1 MATAPIT
8 PSELTNA
15 PDAPPTQEE
24 RERVVSPLQ
33 AWDDPTALRIV
44 KSDFEYMERYRFQN
58 HDRRF
63 RIADELYLAYV
74 KKNTWEDTKIARS
87 SLPVFLAFQQV
98 EALIP
103 SVVDALFNNEP
114 PFEVEPKPTGTWEQ
128 AFMVRE
134 LVRNQ
139 MEGLDENGVLSL
151 REVICQLLKS
161 SLIYGNGVLE
171 FGWCAKKG
179 ERLQYTRKMVPRM
192 VQIFNAM
199 TGSFAQMPTGEYD
212 LQVSNVREEF
222 MVNKPIVGVTDI
234 RDFYID
240 PHCPS
245 PDVQQASMCATR
257 QYMTVED
264 VAQYR
269 EVEGFNIPGDD
280 VLRKLAET
288 KSSTFADQTK
298 QQQEAFRGNNYSPQ
312 QEQTDDPSQKRI
324 EVIRYWRKN
333 RHVWLLNRE
342 RVAHNQP
349 NCYQCLPFLAMPYVN
364 VLGRFYGLSIPDL
377 VEGDQRLGEA
387 LLNARIDEVNLNV
400 HPPIVRRKGM
410 QIPASARRLRPGV
423 VWEVDGDPS
432 RDVVRMQMGNVT
444 ADAHIEFDALERR
457 TQKTTGVTDTGV
469 FGVASAGGNSAN
481 RTATGI
487 NTQSAA
493 SSRRIQFLVENWEDR
508 FMIPLCNVLLALD
521 QRFLLPEQF
530 IEVLGPD
537 GQGLQ
542 IDPIKV
548 KNASV
553 KFRMRASDKMRSKG
567 ALQAGGMQ
575 LIFETLANPAFL
587 EMQAKQG
594 YQLNTQALVALI
606 ATGLDIRPIDL
617 FMPIRPEVA
626 AAMNQPSADQVLR
639 MKMQEQRLLAQGEQA
654 DASQEADMIN
664 AMIGKLVTPDAAH
677 AALGLPAPAAIEAK
691 HKPAPKSASKSK
703 K

>member
-8 PSELTNA
+8 PSELTNV

-33 AWDDPTALRIV
+33 AWDDATALRIV

-74 KKNTWEDTKIARS
+74 KKNTWEDTKIARAS
-87 SLPVFLAFQQV
+87 MSVKLIFQHV
-98 EALIP
+98 ESLIP
-103 SVVDALFNNEP
+103 SVVDALLNNEP
-114 PFEVEPKPTGTWEQ
+114 PFDVAPHSTGTWNQ

-134 LVRNQ
+134 LLRHQ
-139 MEGLDENGVLSL
+139 MDGLDEKGILSL
-151 REVICQLLKS
+151 REIICQMLKS
-161 SLIYGNGVLE
+161 SLIYGNGILE
-171 FGWCAKKG
+171 FGWLAKKG
-179 ERLQYTRKMVPRM
+179 ERVQYTRRMVPRM
-192 VQIFNAM
+192 VQVYNAM
-199 TGSFAQMPTGEYD
+199 TGTVAQMPTGEYD
-212 LQVSNVREEF
+212 LQVSSNREEF
-222 MVNKPIVGVTDI
+222 MVNKPIVGLTDI

-298 QQQEAFRGNNYSPQ
+298 QQQEAFRGNSYSPQ

-333 RHVWLLNRE
+333 RHVWLLNRSW
-342 RVAHNQP
+342 VAHNQP
-349 NCYQCLPFLAMPYVN
+349 NCYQCLPFLAMPYVS
-364 VLGRFYGLSIPDL
+364 VLGRFYAQGIPDL
-377 VEGDQRLGEA
+377 LEDDQRFQEMLR
-387 LLNARIDEVNLNV
+387 NARADEINLNV

-444 ADAHIEFDALERR
+444 ADAYLESDFSDRQS
-457 TQKTTGVTDTGV
+457 QKTTGITDTGV
-469 FGVASAGGNSAN
+469 LGISTSGGNSAN

-487 NTQSAA
+487 NTQTAA

-508 FMIPLCNVLLALD
+508 FMVPLCNVLLSLN
-521 QRFLLPEQF
+521 QRFLLPEQMLE
-530 IEVLGPD
+530 ILGPD
-537 GQGLQ
+537 GQQLQ
-542 IDPIKV
+542 IDPTEIL
-548 KNASV
+548 NASV
-553 KFRMRASDKMRSKG
+553 KFEMRASDKMKSRG
-567 ALQAGGMQ
+567 ALQAGGLQ

-594 YQLNTQALVALI
+594 YQLNTQALVTLI

-617 FMPIRPEVA
+617 FMPITPQLQQ
-626 AAMNQPSADQVLR
+626 AMNQPSPDKVIA
-639 MKMQEQRLLAQGEQA
+639 MQMQQERLAAQDEQA
-654 DASQEADMIN
+654 DHKQEADMIN
-664 AMIGKLVTPDAAH
+664 TMIGKLVTPDAAH
-677 AALGLPAPAAIEAK
+677 AALGMPAPAAIEAK
-691 HKPAPKSASKSK
+691 HKPQPKPAAKSK